1 MKKGES
7 SCNNPAHAPRFREP
21 AQHQQPSFSN
31 LMRMQISGLKGSG
44 SKLLF
49 DIPVIRMHIFSS

>member
-7 SCNNPAHAPRFREP
+7 SCNNPAHALRFREP

-49 DIPVIRMHIFSS
+49 DIPVIRMHIFSG